1 MATLVIAAAVVLVTA
16 SYLFAL
22 AASERFTGA
31 HRLLPLAVTL
41 IIVTSVSTILTYLFA
56 PMWWIL
62 VWIIDL
68 AAATPLVV
76 VKLTRTYPRARIRAL
91 LLQRLIG
98 VLGTDW
104 GQQLAIA
111 FTADNKPTTVTTTLP
126 AATIPSEITP
136 KLKSVI
142 GETLGGTWSL
152 STKGTRVT
160 ATKLVIKPEPKYLR
174 ALKDVVL
181 APKAFTSQATITEHH
196 LGDDDAVRT
205 FTVAYG
211 LNIASDIAMGNRRKS
226 IEKQI
231 RESLPAGSGSWSFDW
246 KVPDK
251 QCVITRS
258 MFKRRIDHKLT
269 TTPVRTLQEAATN
282 YPDLAIGLGI
292 DEFGETV
299 YWKLDGD
306 STPHGIIFGA
316 TGGGKSSTIA
326 TIITEAAPAGACII
340 IIDFKGDVE
349 YDRFRTWPN
358 VHLVAQDFYSCLR
371 AIAYAEELLNLRRGG
386 GKAPKH
392 GPDPKVPIIVIID
405 EVAAGVEE
413 LEKQWPR
420 LRGNNKALPKDPP
433 TNKSVGQILRLGR
446 SMRENVFNATQRATA
461 DYVPAEF
468 KHNSP
473 MKIQAGRCDG
483 TTSQNFWDDWDIGQT
498 IPAKTPGRC
507 IMQGEDDFIQFQ
519 GFYTPN
525 PTDRELS
532 DDEVEILDE
541 LRPDI
546 SLYPRML
553 IDMPD
558 ADKIHSWHQII
569 TAPIVPADTR
579 PDLDPENVEEYVPRV
594 VYQID
599 TISQVVDPR
608 TMQLKDPAPAPGQRD
623 VPMVPPAD
631 PAEPD
636 TLDENEAA
644 AIGDDEPPEKP
655 VPRPR
660 KSTRKSGPPQ
670 LTVVRSIQGE
680 QQQPRRR

>member
-1 MATLVIAAAVVLVTA
+1 MATLVITAAVVLVTA

-31 HRLLPLAVTL
+31 HRLLPLAITL

-62 VWIIDL
+62 VWIIHL

-76 VKLTRTYPRARIRAL
+76 VKLTRTYPRARIRTL

-104 GQQLAIA
+104 GQQLAIT
-111 FTADNKPTTVTTTLP
+111 FTADNKPTTVSTTLP
-126 AATIPSEITP
+126 AAMIPSEITP

-152 STKGTRVT
+152 STKGTHVT

-181 APKAFTSQATITEHH
+181 APKAFTSQATISDVH

-205 FTVAYG
+205 FTVTYG

-231 RESLPAGSGSWSFDW
+231 RESLPAGTGSWSFKW
-246 KVPDK
+246 AVPQK
-251 QCVITRS
+251 QCVIARS

-269 TTPVRTLQEAATN
+269 TTPVKTLAEAAAN
-282 YPDLAIGLGI
+282 YSDLAIGLGI
-292 DEFGETV
+292 DETGELV
-299 YWKLDGD
+299 AWRLDGD
-306 STPHGIIFGA
+306 STPHGIMFGA
-316 TGGGKSSTIA
+316 TGGGKSSVIG
-326 TIITEAAPAGACII
+326 TIITEGSPAGACYITA
-340 IIDFKGDVE
+340 DFKGDNE
-349 YDRFRTWPN
+349 YNRFRTWPGM
-358 VHLVAQDFYSCLR
+358 HLVAQDFYSGLR
-371 AIAYAEELLNLRRGG
+371 AIVYVEELLDLRLSGG
-386 GKAPKH
+386 QTPKN
-392 GPDPKVPIIVIID
+392 GPDPKVPIILIID
-405 EVAAGVEE
+405 ELAAG
-413 LEKQWPR
+413 LDALRKIWPR
-420 LRGNNKALPKDPP
+420 LRADNPALPPEPP
-433 TNKSVGQILRLGR
+433 IVTALQKILRLGR
-446 SMRENVFNATQRATA
+446 SLHVHVFTATQRATA
-461 DYVPAEF
+461 DNFPTEF
-468 KHNSP
+468 KHNSQL
-473 MKIQAGRCDG
+473 KIQAGWCDG
-483 TTSQNFWDDWDIGQT
+483 TTSQNFWDDFEIGQT
-498 IPAKTPGRC
+498 VPVKTPGRC
-507 IMQGEDDFIQFQ
+507 LIRGADGFVQFQ

-525 PTDRELS
+525 PTDRDLTA
-532 DDEVEILDE
+532 DEAAILDE
-541 LRPDI
+541 LHPDI

-558 ADKIHSWHQII
+558 ADKIHSWHQIA
-569 TAPIVPADTR
+569 TAPIVPAQSR
-579 PDLDPENVEEYVPRV
+579 PDLDPESPDDYVPRKV
-594 VYQID
+594 VTVD
-599 TISQVVDPR
+599 TVSNVVDPN
-608 TMQLKDPAPAPGQRD
+608 TMQLKDPSPSSGRRD
-623 VPMVPPAD
+623 VPMVAPAD

-636 TLDENEAA
+636 ILDENEAA
-644 AIGDDEPPEKP
+644 ELGDDEPAEKP
-655 VPRPR
+655 APKPR